1 MMIFGLAPLHPS
13 IHPSTSNMNNDGERS
28 RQEGSPLHWIQLEP
42 PMLVRPHIILE
53 RLALE

>member
-1 MMIFGLAPLHPS
+1 
-13 IHPSTSNMNNDGERS
+13 MNNDGERS

-42 PMLVRPHIILE
+42 PMLARPHIILE